1 MKNLFI
7 FLTAFIITGVVTR
20 CTDPTDPK
28 DHIDQQYEKIAQ
40 IQDVLLNNTPNS
52 GNPEIREQAILE
64 LDEILKDE
72 SSRGSL
78 HVFNF
83 YKSMMDK
90 VDAEMN
96 DEVIEGIRIWM
107 MYNHGFIVKTPV
119 HVFAFDLVDG
129 YSGWQSSRSYQLPD
143 QLINEIEVLFVSHE
157 HMDHQV

>member
-7 FLTAFIITGVVTR
+7 FLTAFIVAGVVTK
-20 CTDPTDPK
+20 CTAPTDPK
-28 DHIDQQYEKIAQ
+28 DLQNEKIAQ

-52 GNPEIREQAILE
+52 GDPEIREQAILE

-78 HVFNF
+78 HVFKF
-83 YKSMMDK
+83 YQSMMDK
-90 VDAEMN
+90 VEGEMN
-96 DEVIEGIRIWM
+96 VEVIEGISIWM

-129 YSGWQSSRSYQLPD
+129 YSGWQSSRS
-143 QLINEIEVLFVSHE
+143 
-157 HMDHQV
+157 